1 MILVTYMPFYRIHEV
16 LEYFQKNVEAI
27 KPSSA
32 IVYVDNVFH
41 DRQKEMLR
49 NIIPGNMDVRVGN
62 WRSRSGTWFTMLR
75 DLQGAGDVAIMDSDN
90 VIDPMFSAVHP
101 LMNYDMY
108 TILDREAWGRG
119 APNTMMR
126 SHKLGE
132 LNVNGT
138 TITVFGYRIY
148 EPNLMRKGT
157 VLFIGPKQVVVYRKL
172 PSLDVINKVEEA
184 FLDVPPELRPFIND
198 EGVLGILAYLSGIK
212 VTPWI
217 VLSNHMH
224 HGSEHPASRTRKAIV
239 ASAQLKFAKS
249 LQKRFKMKEF
259 TLYRTKYF
267 LSLIKDIWY
276 LY

>member
-1 MILVTYMPFYRIHEV
+1 MPFYRIHEV

>member
-1 MILVTYMPFYRIHEV
+1 MILVTYMPFYRVHEV
-16 LEYFQKNVEAI
+16 LDYFQKNVESV
-27 KPSSA
+27 KPKSA

-41 DRQKEMLR
+41 NKQKELLR
-49 NIIPGNMDVRVGN
+49 NIIPSDIDVRVGN

-75 DLQGAGDVAIMDSDN
+75 DLQGAGDVAIIDSDN
-90 VIDPMFSAVHP
+90 VIDPMFPAVHP

-108 TILDREAWGRG
+108 TILDREAWSRG
-119 APNTMMR
+119 APNIMVR
-126 SHKLGE
+126 SYKLGE
-132 LNVNGT
+132 LTVNDT
-138 TITVFGYRIY
+138 AITVFGYRIY
-148 EPNLMRKGT
+148 EPSLARKGT
-157 VLFIGPKQVVVYRKL
+157 PLFIGPKQVVVYRKL
-172 PSLDVINKVEEA
+172 PPLDLIGKVEEA

-198 EGVLGILAYLSGIK
+198 EGVLGILAYLSGIR

-224 HGSEHPASRTRKAIV
+224 HGSEHPPSKARKAIV

-259 TLYRTKYF
+259 ALYRTKYF

>member
-108 TILDREAWGRG
+108 TILDREAWG
-119 APNTMMR
+119 A
-126 SHKLGE
+126 
-132 LNVNGT
+132 
-138 TITVFGYRIY
+138 
-148 EPNLMRKGT
+148 
-157 VLFIGPKQVVVYRKL
+157 
-172 PSLDVINKVEEA
+172 
-184 FLDVPPELRPFIND
+184 
-198 EGVLGILAYLSGIK
+198 GVLRI
-212 VTPWI
+212 P
-217 VLSNHMH
+217 
-224 HGSEHPASRTRKAIV
+224 
-239 ASAQLKFAKS
+239 
-249 LQKRFKMKEF
+249 
-259 TLYRTKYF
+259 
-267 LSLIKDIWY
+267 
-276 LY
+276 